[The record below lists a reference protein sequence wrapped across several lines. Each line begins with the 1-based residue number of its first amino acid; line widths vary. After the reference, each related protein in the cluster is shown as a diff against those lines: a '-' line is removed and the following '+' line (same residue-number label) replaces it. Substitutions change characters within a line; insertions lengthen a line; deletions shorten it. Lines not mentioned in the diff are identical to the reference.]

1 MQMPRGGKRLGLF
14 EGEGFG
20 LKSEVGGRAS
30 CLGALDT
37 KLRRN
42 FSFALKGSGKALE
55 GFSQDRD
62 VIRASEGSLSW
73 VCGERPAQGSV
84 ALIHVALG
92 VAGGVERVGRCP
104 RFWTKAV
111 APGWDTGKW

>member
-1 MQMPRGGKRLGLF
+1 MPRGGKRLGLF

-42 FSFALKGSGKALE
+42 FSFAL
-55 GFSQDRD
+55 
-62 VIRASEGSLSW
+62 RAAG
-73 VCGERPAQGSV
+73 RPWKV
-84 ALIHVALG
+84 FRKT
-92 VAGGVERVGRCP
+92 E
-104 RFWTKAV
+104 T
-111 APGWDTGKW
+111 